1 MRRADRWRG
10 LPLLAGQTAAG
21 ADPSGDGDGDSPRA
35 RRSSGPP
42 RRRVRESAGRGLG
55 SRLLVGTGGRGPRG
69 ARRRAD
75 PSLPFP
81 APFCVSPQT
90 APAPGARSLSSG
102 PREGGGGGS
111 RVERPEGEPAGP
123 AGNMATGGYRPGG
136 GGSTTDFLEEWKA
149 KREKLRA
156 KQNPPGPAAP
166 GAGGSD
172 AAAKP
177 QPGASGTSAAAA
189 ANELNNN
196 VAGGAAAPAAPGGV
210 NCAVGPAALTRAAPG
225 PRRLEDEPLAGAAAA
240 AASGAPPARGDEGER
255 DGAPEKSKSSGPSAR
270 KGKGQIEKRKLR
282 EKRRST
288 GVVNIPAAEV
298 SRARAAA
305 GPGVGLEGGCRLLV
319 PFSRELPVSWAEFA
333 HSGSYCRRLAL
344 S

>member
-1 MRRADRWRG
+1 
-10 LPLLAGQTAAG
+10 
-21 ADPSGDGDGDSPRA
+21 
-35 RRSSGPP
+35 
-42 RRRVRESAGRGLG
+42 
-55 SRLLVGTGGRGPRG
+55 
-69 ARRRAD
+69 
-75 PSLPFP
+75 
-81 APFCVSPQT
+81 
-90 APAPGARSLSSG
+90 
-102 PREGGGGGS
+102 
-111 RVERPEGEPAGP
+111 
-123 AGNMATGGYRPGG
+123 MATGGYRPGSG

-156 KQNPPGPAAP
+156 KQNPPGPATP

-240 AASGAPPARGDEGER
+240 AAASGGPPARGDEGER

-298 SRARAAA
+298 SRARAARPDR
-305 GPGVGLEGGCRLLV
+305 GGVGVGGCRRLV
-319 PFSRELPVSWAEFA
+319 PLSWELPVSWAEFA
-333 HSGSYCRRLAL
+333 HSGSYCCRLSL

>member
-1 MRRADRWRG
+1 
-10 LPLLAGQTAAG
+10 
-21 ADPSGDGDGDSPRA
+21 
-35 RRSSGPP
+35 
-42 RRRVRESAGRGLG
+42 
-55 SRLLVGTGGRGPRG
+55 
-69 ARRRAD
+69 
-75 PSLPFP
+75 
-81 APFCVSPQT
+81 
-90 APAPGARSLSSG
+90 
-102 PREGGGGGS
+102 
-111 RVERPEGEPAGP
+111 
-123 AGNMATGGYRPGG
+123 MATGGYRPGSGG

-156 KQNPPGPAAP
+156 KQNPPGPATP

-240 AASGAPPARGDEGER
+240 AASGGPPARGDEGER

-288 GVVNIPAAEV
+288 GVVNIPAAECLDEYEDDEAGQKERKREDAVTQQNTMQNEAV
-298 SRARAAA
+298 SLLD
-305 GPGVGLEGGCRLLV
+305 PGSSYLLQEPSRTVSGRYKSTTTTSEEDVASRYPRTDRSGFNRYNRDANASGNLVSSSTLEKKIEDLEKEVLRERQENLRLVRLMQDKEEMIGKLKEEIDLLNRDLDDIEDENEQLKQENKTLLKVVGQLTR
-319 PFSRELPVSWAEFA
+319 
-333 HSGSYCRRLAL
+333 
-344 S
+344 

>member
-1 MRRADRWRG
+1 
-10 LPLLAGQTAAG
+10 
-21 ADPSGDGDGDSPRA
+21 
-35 RRSSGPP
+35 
-42 RRRVRESAGRGLG
+42 
-55 SRLLVGTGGRGPRG
+55 
-69 ARRRAD
+69 
-75 PSLPFP
+75 
-81 APFCVSPQT
+81 
-90 APAPGARSLSSG
+90 
-102 PREGGGGGS
+102 
-111 RVERPEGEPAGP
+111 
-123 AGNMATGGYRPGG
+123 MATGGYRPGSG

-156 KQNPPGPAAP
+156 KQNPPGPATP

-240 AASGAPPARGDEGER
+240 AAAASGGPPARGDEGER

-298 SRARAAA
+298 SRARAARPDR
-305 GPGVGLEGGCRLLV
+305 GGVGVGGCRRLV
-319 PFSRELPVSWAEFA
+319 PLSWELPVSWAEFA
-333 HSGSYCRRLAL
+333 HSGSYCCRLFL